1 MPEHRTH
8 AATPAAQSP
17 PPVRCAV
24 YIRVNVGAAQDTES
38 IRLQRETAEA
48 FLKSREADGWI
59 CVGTYEDIGHSAG
72 KPERPGFQRLL
83 ADINDGKVDCI
94 IVHSLDR
101 LVRMHEHGL
110 MLMALLR
117 RCNAKVIAVCGE
129 PHVVDCDVWF

>member
-1 MPEHRTH
+1 MTEERTH
-8 AATPAAQSP
+8 TATSAAQAP

-24 YIRVNVGAAQDTES
+24 YIRVNVGAVQNTES
-38 IRLQRETAEA
+38 IRLQRKTAEA
-48 FLKSREADGWI
+48 FLDSHDADSWT

-72 KPERPGFQRLL
+72 KLERPGFQRLL

-129 PHVVDCDVWF
+129 PYVVDGDVWI